1 MWEDPAYR
9 TALKTRWKTL
19 RAGPLSNEEVYNL
32 LDSLTGTVQQAQVRN
47 FQRWPILNTWIWP
60 NVFCCGAYPEHV
72 AFLHNWI
79 EKRLEWMDGATQ
91 TLASEEIT
99 PGQVNQTRVMPN
111 PSSGTFAIQY
121 TAGLSDAVQI
131 RVSDPR
137 GVLLQNNTVTPTADG
152 TNWFEWPQPLTTPGL
167 YFYEC
172 FRNNQRV
179 GAGKIMVTR

>member
-1 MWEDPAYR
+1 
-9 TALKTRWKTL
+9 
-19 RAGPLSNEEVYNL
+19 
-32 LDSLTGTVQQAQVRN
+32 
-47 FQRWPILNTWIWP
+47 
-60 NVFCCGAYPEHV
+60 
-72 AFLHNWI
+72 
-79 EKRLEWMDGATQ
+79 MDGATQ